1 MPYNNYWGKRK
12 YYSYYRR
19 PYGKKSKSVK
29 AVTISKA
36 FKASASNM
44 TQNGLF
50 NINVKVNQASSISE
64 GSAFVATSVDLG
76 NMIAAS
82 PMHSQLSN
90 TFDQYKI
97 EKCSIKIRPTGNT
110 VPQAANAA
118 TYLTLF
124 TAIDKSGFAA
134 QLTLEA
140 IRTYQSYK
148 ETVYPSNGDTT
159 PTHYVNIGPTDIV
172 DKSTYYDTK
181 GKAKAPQILIGTSI
195 IAQAGEGGISANYSI
210 EVDAQVRYRGI
221 RLDTREVDPTH

>member
-1 MPYNNYWGKRK
+1 MPYNAYWGRKR
-12 YYSYYRR
+12 YYGYRR

-29 AVTISKA
+29 AVTISKS

-50 NINVKVNQASSISE
+50 NINVKVNHSSSILE
-64 GSAFVATSVDLG
+64 GSTFTAIGVDLG
-76 NMIAAS
+76 NLIAAS
-82 PMHSQLSN
+82 PMHAQLSN

-97 EKCSIKIRPTGNT
+97 EKLSIKVRPTGNT
-110 VPQAANAA
+110 VPQAENAA

-148 ETVYPSNGDTT
+148 ETVYPSNGDTA

-195 IAQAGEGGISANYSI
+195 IANAGEGGISANYSL

-221 RLDTREVDPTH
+221 RLDTREVDPTA